1 MVYPKE
7 LEHFLF
13 DSPMKIGIW
22 LTLLYV
28 IDIKIVTDMWL
39 SSCVN
44 STLWIAAGMIIIF
57 NHSFILRSDEMDDQ
71 QQYLV

>member
-13 DSPMKIGIW
+13 DTPMKVGIW

-28 IDIKIVTDMWL
+28 IDIKIVIDMWL

-44 STLWIAAGMIIIF
+44 STLWIATGTYDHNFYQFI
-57 NHSFILRSDEMDDQ
+57 ILRSYEMDD
-71 QQYLV
+71 

>member
-13 DSPMKIGIW
+13 DSPIKIGIW

-28 IDIKIVTDMWL
+28 TDIKIVTDMWI

-44 STLWIAAGMIIIF
+44 STLWIAAGMIMIF
-57 NHSFILRSDEMDDQ
+57 INSLILKSYEMDD
-71 QQYLV
+71 

>member
-13 DSPMKIGIW
+13 DTPMKIGIW

-28 IDIKIVTDMWL
+28 IDIKIVIDMWL

-44 STLWIAAGMIIIF
+44 TNRIQIQIDTNST
-57 NHSFILRSDEMDDQ
+57 IL
-71 QQYLV
+71 